1 MAQRN
6 WNEDLITKVEK
17 GAVKKYARDARK
29 YAVDAWHIHIG
40 EEERPKGWRDPY
52 ASLDKPAAKKRTA
65 AKKK

>member
-17 GAVKKYARDARK
+17 GAVKKYGRDARK

-40 EEERPKGWRDPY
+40 EEERPK
-52 ASLDKPAAKKRTA
+52 AKKRTA